1 MDWFEQ
7 VVKEQQDHIVHTL
20 QASMQKLA
28 KACSRLWQKP
38 DELDKRL
45 CLCRQKIEQTP
56 CRLLYAMDIH
66 GIQISSNISNQGLEP
81 SFRGQDL
88 SARPYMEK
96 VRSGTD
102 FILSDVYLDTASRK
116 PRITALQ
123 KIAYRNRTL
132 GYLAADFGLNDLP
145 LKVGHQNLKP
155 EWRQIKGDPSIRG
168 TLFMQTRTISP
179 MDHHLGEVL
188 SVIESLVC
196 DQGIFHVKLHFS
208 SSRATLWHTDDPFRY
223 NLHVLDEIID
233 PRVCLAYSRKNYAQ
247 DAIVDKSLIRPV
259 MDTLQQLR
267 EADETIYLRSAS
279 LNIMNGLVGLT
290 FSCDGS
296 HYMQV
301 EDFLSK
307 KLDFWFGS
315 RAA

>member
-7 VVKEQQDHIVHTL
+7 VVKDQQDNIVHIL
-20 QASMQKLA
+20 QASMFKLA
-28 KACSRLWQKP
+28 TTCSRLWQKP

-66 GIQISSNISNQGLEP
+66 GIQISSNISDLGLDTTV
-81 SFRGQDL
+81 RGQDL
-88 SARPYMEK
+88 SNRPYMEK
-96 VRSGTD
+96 VRSNAE
-102 FILSDVYLDTASRK
+102 FILSDVYVDAATRK

-123 KIAYRNRTL
+123 RIAHKNRTL

-145 LKVGHQNLKP
+145 LKVAQQNLKP
-155 EWRQIKGDPSIRG
+155 QWRQIKGDPSIRG
-168 TLFMQTRTISP
+168 TLFMQTRSISQ
-179 MDHHLGEVL
+179 MDNHLSEVL
-188 SVIESLVC
+188 SVIESLIC
-196 DQGIFHVKLHFS
+196 DQGIFHAKLHFS
-208 SSRATLWHTDDPFRY
+208 SSRATLWHLDDPYRY
-223 NLHVLDEIID
+223 NLHVLDEIIN
-233 PRVCLAYSRKNYAQ
+233 PRVCLAYSRKKYIDNAV
-247 DAIVDKSLIRPV
+247 IDKSLVRPV
-259 MDTLQQLR
+259 MDTFQQLR

-296 HYMQV
+296 HYMPV